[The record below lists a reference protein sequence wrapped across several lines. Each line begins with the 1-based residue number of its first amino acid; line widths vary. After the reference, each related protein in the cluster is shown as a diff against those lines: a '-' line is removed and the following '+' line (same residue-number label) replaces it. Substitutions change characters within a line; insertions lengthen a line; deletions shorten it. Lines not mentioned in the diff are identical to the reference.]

1 MAEMTRE
8 EVYAWLDKGPQ
19 WTRMAT
25 IGKDGYPHV
34 VPLGYFR
41 LGDEIILN
49 MRGQHELNVRRNPKV
64 SLVMD
69 EGSSMTDL
77 KGAIIRGDA
86 TLVEDPAGCLELT
99 RAGARARGVAEDQ
112 LPTEPRPN
120 RSFARVKIDRI
131 ASWDNAKR

>member
-1 MAEMTRE
+1 MAGMTRE

-19 WTRMAT
+19 WTRLAT

-64 SLVMD
+64 SLLMD
-69 EGSSMTDL
+69 EGSSMTEL

-99 RAGARARGVAEDQ
+99 RAGARARGVPEDQ
-112 LPTEPRPN
+112 LPTEPRPG